1 MDSKKKITL
10 SGINNKYQ
18 MKKLTQERKEEKQRS
33 ITQSW
38 NISEDYYDFS
48 KQLDIIKNI
57 NINFENKEKIPEIN
71 KIFIRE
77 IERKISNYRQ
87 QDLLKNILNH
97 EKFITLKDLIKMIDD
112 CKLHCYYCEDEMF
125 ILYKMVRES
134 KQWSVDRINNSNGHN
149 KDNIVLSCLECNL
162 KRRNKNKDSFLFT
175 KQLKIVRNN
184 FNENMDVNNIL

>member
-1 MDSKKKITL
+1 MDSKKITL

-18 MKKLTQERKEEKQRS
+18 MKKLIQERKEEKQRS

-48 KQLDIIKNI
+48 KQLELIKNI
-57 NINFENKEKIPEIN
+57 NIFFENKEEFLEVH

-87 QDLLKNILNH
+87 QDLLKSILNP
-97 EKFITLKDLIKMIDD
+97 EKFITIKDIIH
-112 CKLHCYYCEDEMF
+112 KLCECNLNCYYCKDEMF

-134 KQWSVDRINNSNGHN
+134 KQWSVDRIINSNGHN
-149 KDNIVLSCLECNL
+149 KDNIVLSCLDCNL

-175 KQLKIVRNN
+175 KQLKVVRDN
-184 FNENMDVNNIL
+184 FTENIDVNNIE

>member
-1 MDSKKKITL
+1 MDSKKITL

-38 NISEDYYDFS
+38 NISDNYYEFS
-48 KQLDIIKNI
+48 KQLEIIKYI
-57 NINFENKEKIPEIN
+57 HINFENKEEILE
-71 KIFIRE
+71 IHTLFIRE

-87 QDLLKNILNH
+87 QDLLKSILNP
-97 EKFITLKDLIKMIDD
+97 EKFITIKNIIEMLDD
-112 CKLHCYYCEDEMF
+112 CKLHCYYCKDEMF

-134 KQWSVDRINNSNGHN
+134 KQWSVDRIINTNGHN

-175 KQLKIVRNN
+175 KQLKIVRDN
-184 FNENMDVNNIL
+184 FNENIDVNNIV

>member
-1 MDSKKKITL
+1 MDSKKISI

-18 MKKLTQERKEEKQRS
+18 IKKLTQERKEEKQRS
-33 ITQSW
+33 ITQKW
-38 NISEDYYDFS
+38 NISDDYYDFS
-48 KQLDIIKNI
+48 KQLELIKNI
-57 NINFENKEKIPEIN
+57 HINFENKEEILDIHR
-71 KIFIRE
+71 IFIRE

-87 QDLLKNILNH
+87 QDLLKSILNP
-97 EKFITLKDLIKMIDD
+97 EKFITIKDIIH
-112 CKLHCYYCEDEMF
+112 KLYECNLNCYYCKDEMF

-134 KQWSVDRINNSNGHN
+134 KQWSVDRIINSNGHN

-184 FNENMDVNNIL
+184 FNENIDVNNII

>member
-1 MDSKKKITL
+1 MDSKKITL

-18 MKKLTQERKEEKQRS
+18 MKKLIQERKEEKQRS

-48 KQLDIIKNI
+48 KQLELIKSI
-57 NINFENKEKIPEIN
+57 NIIFENKEEFLEVH

-87 QDLLKNILNH
+87 QDLLKSILNP
-97 EKFITLKDLIKMIDD
+97 EKFITIKSVIQMLDD
-112 CKLHCYYCEDEMF
+112 SKLHCYYCKDEMF

-149 KDNIVLSCLECNL
+149 KDNIVISCLECNL

-175 KQLKIVRNN
+175 KQLKIVRDN
-184 FNENMDVNNIL
+184 FNENIDVNNIV